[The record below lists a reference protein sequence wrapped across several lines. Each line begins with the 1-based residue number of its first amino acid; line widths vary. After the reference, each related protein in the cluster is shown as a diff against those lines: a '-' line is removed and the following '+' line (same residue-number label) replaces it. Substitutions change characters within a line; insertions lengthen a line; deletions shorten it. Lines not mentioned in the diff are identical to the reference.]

1 MSQEKQENAELVAMR
16 DTLIIDLIKK
26 YSPLN
31 MLKNLLQVVDI
42 EQFLSNSTFMI
53 NSYEIIS
60 TIIQQ

>member
-1 MSQEKQENAELVAMR
+1 MSQEKQENSELVAMR
-16 DTLIIDLIKK
+16 ESLLIELIRK

-31 MLKNLLQVVDI
+31 ILTNLLQILDL

-60 TIIQQ
+60 TII

>member
-1 MSQEKQENAELVAMR
+1 MSQEKQENGQLVEIR
-16 DTLIIDLIKK
+16 ESLINDLIRK

-31 MLKNLLQVVDI
+31 ILTNFLQIVDL

>member
-1 MSQEKQENAELVAMR
+1 MSQEKQENSELIAMR
-16 DTLIIDLIKK
+16 ESLLIDLIKK

-31 MLKNLLQVVDI
+31 ILTNLLQILDL

-60 TIIQQ
+60 TII

>member
-1 MSQEKQENAELVAMR
+1 MSQEKQENGQLVEIR
-16 DTLIIDLIKK
+16 ESLINDLIRK
-26 YSPLN
+26 YSPINILT
-31 MLKNLLQVVDI
+31 NLLQIVDL

>member
-1 MSQEKQENAELVAMR
+1 MSQEKQENGQLVEIR
-16 DTLIIDLIKK
+16 ESLINDLIRK

-31 MLKNLLQVVDI
+31 ILTNLLQIVDL

>member
-1 MSQEKQENAELVAMR
+1 MSQEKQENGELVSMR
-16 DTLIIDLIKK
+16 ESLIIDLIRK

-31 MLKNLLQVVDI
+31 ILTNLLQIVDL

-60 TIIQQ
+60 TII

>member
-1 MSQEKQENAELVAMR
+1 MSQEKQENGQLVEIR
-16 DTLIIDLIKK
+16 ESLINDLIRK

-31 MLKNLLQVVDI
+31 ILTNLLQIVDLD
-42 EQFLSNSTFMI
+42 QFLSNSTFMI